1 MALVGLF
8 LLDKLVISP
17 LTQSWKDRARQI
29 AELEKTISQGSS
41 LRSRGGNV
49 RARWEDMK
57 ANTLVEDSAERKLLE
72 AFQRWSDKS
81 NISVSSIQPQWKREE
96 DHSALECR
104 ANASGRIDALAHF
117 IYELEKDPMALRI
130 ESMEITSRDESG
142 QTLSLGLQVSGL
154 VLTTPEE

>member
-1 MALVGLF
+1 
-8 LLDKLVISP
+8 
-17 LTQSWKDRARQI
+17 
-29 AELEKTISQGSS
+29 
-41 LRSRGGNV
+41 
-49 RARWEDMK
+49 
-57 ANTLVEDSAERKLLE
+57 LLE

-104 ANASGRIDALAHF
+104 ANASGRVDALAKF

-130 ESMEITSRDESG
+130 ESLEITSRDESG

-154 VLTTPEE
+154 VLTTAVE